1 MRWGEMTLGEIS
13 NQALLSLKKSNRG
26 ALWQQRDWR
35 RRSFKKEALA
45 CLTLAVSFAPIARA
59 QTAVNLDLGSVTA
72 QGAGTLAQTPGTA
85 PYEAPSIA
93 PMNATQPTSAIS
105 QQSIQNNFGS
115 TASYSDIV
123 KLSPSVSGTDPNG
136 PGLMESQVL
145 SIRGFQDGQY
155 NVTFDGIPL
164 VETAPGGDPN
174 DFAHHTTSYFMD
186 NDIGG
191 IDVDRGPGTA
201 STIGNA
207 TFGGTIA
214 VQTKN
219 PLAQLTLTPSA
230 TYGSFN
236 TGLEGAEIDTGAFGP
251 DGATAVLDFEHLK
264 SSGYLTNAGQERGNF
279 FSKFIVP
286 LSPNTVLTFMAMIN
300 RTFQHT
306 TLGQTAEQIA
316 TLGANY
322 GLSSD
327 PTSQAYTGY
336 NTDRINSDI
345 EYAGITSNFLPG
357 WSLDTKLYSYGYDY
371 DGHNGEDPNGDSPNG
386 TVTQDAAGDFI
397 TNDNDVPGQN
407 LRNAYRSY
415 GVIARFTRAFG
426 LGDVKFGVWF
436 DHQRNRRTLTE
447 IDLSKGGVYNY
458 GGSGDDGDDGADDG
472 GDSNDSGDGP
482 VSPLDLL
489 LKNET
494 NTLQPYVQ
502 FDLTPLPGLTL
513 IPGLKYAYY
522 VRNFND
528 PVNNDVGEPVG
539 YIRAYHSLLPSFE
552 ARYQFTQALSAYA
565 QVAEGYL
572 GPNRNTLYTQ
582 SGYDPDLTPE
592 TTWNYQT
599 GFAYQT
605 AKLAL
610 DADLYLVHFNALI
623 QSHTAGP
630 TTIFYNSGGAVYKGV
645 EGEATYLLP
654 RGFSVFANGSVN
666 DAETTSTHTPLAE
679 TPQLTGNAGLIYDKD
694 NIYAAVIDQYTGG
707 HYDNN
712 DLAAGNVPGQ
722 WYDPYNL
729 VGVSL
734 AYNVVGP
741 NPHLPHVR
749 LKFDIENLTDQ
760 RQIFDSV
767 GTAVDGVTP
776 LYFTLPGRSLFGSVS
791 VPIS

>member
-1 MRWGEMTLGEIS
+1 MK
-13 NQALLSLKKSNRG
+13 QALLAG
-26 ALWQQRDWR
+26 VALGVFGVAQ
-35 RRSFKKEALA
+35 
-45 CLTLAVSFAPIARA
+45 ARA
-59 QTAVNLDLGSVTA
+59 QVAQQSAVNLDLGSVTA
-72 QGAGTLAQTPGTA
+72 QGSAIELTQTPGTA
-85 PYEAPSIA
+85 PYEAPTLA
-93 PMNATQPTSAIS
+93 PMNATQPTSSIS
-105 QQSIQNNFGS
+105 QQSIQNNFSS
-115 TASYSDIV
+115 TSSYSDIV
-123 KLSPSVSGTDPNG
+123 KLSPSVSGTDPDG

-174 DFAHHTTSYFMD
+174 DFAHHTTAYFMD
-186 NDIGG
+186 NDVGG

-207 TFGGTIA
+207 TFGGTIS
-214 VQTKN
+214 VLTKN
-219 PLAQLTLTPSA
+219 PLPQFTITPSG

-236 TGLEGAEIDTGAFGP
+236 TGLEGGEIDTGAIAGT
-251 DGATAVLDFEHLK
+251 GATAVIDYEHLK
-264 SSGYLTNAGQERGNF
+264 SSGYLTNAGQERGNLF
-279 FSKFIVP
+279 AKLIVP
-286 LSPNTVLTFMAMIN
+286 LSTKTVVTFLAMVN
-300 RTFQHT
+300 RTFQHV

-357 WSLDTKLYSYGYDY
+357 WSLDTKIYSYGYDY

-386 TVTQDAAGDFI
+386 TVTQDAAGDYV
-397 TNDNDVPGQN
+397 TNDDDVPGQN
-407 LRNAYRSY
+407 LRNSYRSY
-415 GVIARFTRAFG
+415 GVIARFTREFA
-426 LGDVKFGVWF
+426 LGDVKFGAWL
-436 DHQRNRRTLTE
+436 DHQRNRRSLTE
-447 IDLSKGGVYNY
+447 IDLSQGGVYNY
-458 GGSGDDGDDGADDG
+458 GGSGDEGDDGANDG
-472 GDSNDSGDGP
+472 GDSADAGDGP

-494 NTLQPYVQ
+494 TTLQPYVQ
-502 FDLTPLPGLTL
+502 LDLTPLPGLTL
-513 IPGLKYAYY
+513 TPGVKYAYY
-522 VRNFND
+522 VRNFNV
-528 PVNNDVGEPVG
+528 PVNNDVGQPVG
-539 YIRAYHSLLPSFE
+539 YIRAYHALLPSFE
-552 ARYQFTQALSAYA
+552 ARYQFTPSLSAYA

-572 GPNRNTLYTQ
+572 GPNRNALYTT

-605 AKLAL
+605 ARLAL
-610 DADLYLVHFNALI
+610 DADIYLVHFNALI
-623 QSHTAGP
+623 QSHSAGP

-645 EGEATYLLP
+645 EGEASYVL
-654 RGFSVFANGSVN
+654 GGGASVFGNGSVN
-666 DAETTSTHTPLAE
+666 GAETTAAHTPLAE
-679 TPQLTGNAGLIYDKD
+679 TPQFTSNAGLIY
-694 NIYAAVIDQYTGG
+694 NAHGLYAAIIDQWTGG

-712 DLAAGNVPGQ
+712 ALAAGNIPGQ

-734 AYNVVGP
+734 AYDVPVP
-741 NPHLPHVR
+741 SPHLTHIR
-749 LKFDIENLTDQ
+749 LKLDMENLTNQ

-776 LYFTLPGRSLFGSVS
+776 LYFTLPGRSVFASVS
-791 VPIS
+791 VPIT